1 MKRKDIEDLGKKPI
15 ALLRVSR
22 DAWNAIADTRRQG
35 VRFSLHF
42 PHETA
47 RAGQRGGLVL
57 IATTGSDPA
66 LRLGLITSIAA
77 TSTFDSRVVF
87 DLVSFAAPGALAR
100 LLQSV
105 SAPGLRVPRDRL
117 ASGSMQFERVSPKLG
132 AALISAVAEEAE
144 NAPSLTRILAH
155 LRRPFRYTNARGLQ
169 QDAVALAIKAFGG
182 NDGAS
187 SIALPGDDTALA
199 TVRVLEDASIEQDA
213 RWIPGWRLA
222 DSDLTGRATFKRR
235 EERLDVFTANK
246 RPLEELFGVD
256 LIYLNK
262 TRGALVMVQYKM
274 LESERRARRR
284 TMDELFGD
292 DGEDEQE
299 WTVRIND
306 QFADELSRMRRF
318 DRDLAPHGPY
328 RLNSGAF
335 FFKLVRRN
343 AATKSAGLLLSLGH
357 LEQLMDGG
365 ELNGPAGGLRISYRS
380 LGGHYLRGEGFVELV
395 RSGYIG
401 TRGATTDHLQA
412 LVEACLREGKAAVIA
427 IQTALASSSSGRQH
441 LPSRGRN
448 F

>member
-1 MKRKDIEDLGKKPI
+1 MKPYDIEVLAKKPLS
-15 ALLRVSR
+15 LLRVSP
-22 DAWNAIADTRRQG
+22 DEWSAIADTRHQG
-35 VRFSLHF
+35 ARFSLHF

-57 IATTGSDPA
+57 IATTGSDPT

-87 DLVSFAAPGALAR
+87 DLVSSAAPGALAR
-100 LLQSV
+100 VLQNINTPS
-105 SAPGLRVPRDRL
+105 LRTPRDRL
-117 ASGSMQFERVSPKLG
+117 AAGSTPFERISPKLG
-132 AALISAVAEEAE
+132 AAVISAVAEQPE
-144 NAPSLTRILAH
+144 NTPPLTRILAH
-155 LRRPFRYTNARGLQ
+155 LRRPSRYNNARGLQ

-187 SIALPGDDTALA
+187 SIALPGDDTAIA
-199 TVRVLEDASIEQDA
+199 TVRVLEDAAIEHDA
-213 RWIPGWRLA
+213 RWMPGWRLV
-222 DSDLTGRATFKRR
+222 DSDLTGRATFTKR

-262 TRGALVMVQYKM
+262 ARGALVMVQYKM
-274 LESERRARRR
+274 LEPEGRVRRPVV
-284 TMDELFGD
+284 DELFGD
-292 DGEDEQE
+292 DKDEQV

-306 QFADELSRMRRF
+306 QFTDELSRMRRF
-318 DRDLAPHGPY
+318 DRDLAPSAHY

-343 AATKSAGLLLSLGH
+343 AATKSAGILLSLGH
-357 LEQLMDGG
+357 LDQLMDGG
-365 ELNGPAGGLRISYRS
+365 ELSGPAGGLRISYRS
-380 LGGHYLRGEGFVELV
+380 LDGQYLRGDGFVELV

-412 LVEACLREGKAAVIA
+412 LIEASLRGGKAVVAG
-427 IQTALASSSSGRQH
+427 IQTALELAS
-441 LPSRGRN
+441 
-448 F
+448 